1 MTPAVVRQLNVPVV
15 RKIVSV
21 YVTLM
26 RCIPLILVLFWF
38 FFLVR
43 LVLGYL
49 SAAGRP
55 ISKQTDSQAAPP
67 TSVL

>member
-1 MTPAVVRQLNVPVV
+1 MVG
-15 RKIVSV
+15 KIVSV

-38 FFLVR
+38 FFLVP

-49 SAAGRP
+49 YAADRP
-55 ISKQTDSQAAPP
+55 ISKQTDSQAALP